1 MREER
6 HYINGKSVAP
16 AGGQFLDVVSPAT
29 GEKIARVARG
39 NVIDVDLAVK
49 AAQDALE
56 EWRGRRPL
64 QRGRVLMSIADMLR
78 RRRQEFIEMER
89 AETGKALEQAAG
101 EIETSI
107 QYFEFYGGLVNA
119 VNGETINLGDGYH
132 SYTRREPYGVVGT
145 ILPWNAP
152 LNQAARAGAP
162 ALAAGNTVVA
172 KPSEATS
179 TTLLWM
185 ARAAVEECGLPPG
198 VFNVVTGL
206 GPEAGAA
213 IVKHPLVRK
222 VAFTGSVRGG
232 LEVSRLAAERAL
244 PLTLELGGKS
254 PNIIF
259 EDADLAIAVPGA
271 LRAFTV
277 NSGQICVAGTRILVQ
292 RSIYDEFINQ
302 IREAAAHLEVG
313 CTTTANL
320 GPVTTQAQYDK
331 VKSYYEVAKA
341 DGAVTVFGGKLPERG
356 EYGSP
361 GGWFVTPTLY
371 ADVSNDMRVAREEV
385 FGPVG
390 CVIPFDKE
398 SDAIRIANDTDFG
411 LAAGIWTK
419 DLARAHRVAAQIEA
433 GQIYINE
440 YMSGGVETPLGGY
453 KLSGYGR
460 EKGIEALHHYT
471 HLKCVTVKLS

>member
-6 HYINGKSVAP
+6 HYINGEWVAP

-39 NVIDVDLAVK
+39 NVVDVDLAVK
-49 AAQDALE
+49 TAQDALE

-244 PLTLELGGKS
+244 PLTLELG
-254 PNIIF
+254 
-259 EDADLAIAVPGA
+259 
-271 LRAFTV
+271 
-277 NSGQICVAGTRILVQ
+277 
-292 RSIYDEFINQ
+292 
-302 IREAAAHLEVG
+302 
-313 CTTTANL
+313 ANRQ
-320 GPVTTQAQYDK
+320 T
-331 VKSYYEVAKA
+331 S
-341 DGAVTVFGGKLPERG
+341 FSR
-356 EYGSP
+356 
-361 GGWFVTPTLY
+361 TP
-371 ADVSNDMRVAREEV
+371 
-385 FGPVG
+385 
-390 CVIPFDKE
+390 
-398 SDAIRIANDTDFG
+398 
-411 LAAGIWTK
+411 IW
-419 DLARAHRVAAQIEA
+419 L
-433 GQIYINE
+433 
-440 YMSGGVETPLGGY
+440 
-453 KLSGYGR
+453 
-460 EKGIEALHHYT
+460 
-471 HLKCVTVKLS
+471 